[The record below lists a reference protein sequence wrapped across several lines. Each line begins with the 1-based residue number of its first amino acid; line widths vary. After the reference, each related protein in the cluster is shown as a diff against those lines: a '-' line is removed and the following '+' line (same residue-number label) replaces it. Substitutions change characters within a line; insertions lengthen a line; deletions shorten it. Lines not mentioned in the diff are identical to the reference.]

1 MGTFINGTMSCIDL
15 VQQAL
20 NQSFPVLLLSLPLS
34 VNLAHLSTLLI
45 PPVSFLGAYCG
56 WQHIKMQRKVTLEQ
70 YTHQIEHMLQNP
82 PWPPPPLPAQIV
94 HSMVQYS
101 LQHAQIE
108 DRATHLKAGQAA
120 SSSSA
125 STTQKKTPHGRNPSD
140 TVRERL
146 PRVDEV
152 AE

>member
-1 MGTFINGTMSCIDL
+1 MG
-15 VQQAL
+15 
-20 NQSFPVLLLSLPLS
+20 
-34 VNLAHLSTLLI
+34 AHLSTLLI

-101 LQHAQIE
+101 LQHAQLE
-108 DRATHLKAGQAA
+108 DGSTKLKAGQLA
-120 SSSSA
+120 SSSSS
-125 STTQKKTPHGRNPSD
+125 STPQRKQISNRNSSD
-140 TVRERL
+140 Q
-146 PRVDEV
+146 
-152 AE
+152 